1 MTTLTDFLPSAIR
14 AHQGTSFDPEKRGEQ
29 LIQSFEASL
38 SQDLEQIKDA
48 SEQTRAAYVMGYKK
62 HLSAYL
68 DARSRIV
75 SPMISGGSN
84 FPARRMQ
91 KYGQWEDNAYQRLQT
106 YREKALKGIKKRIEQ
121 DKPQA
126 QKIDEAWQKIERNLL
141 GSISTIIDI
150 DEGRERGYSR
160 ALFVSSITG
169 LIKRMAANGQTEHV
183 RRSIELIQRINTTT
197 KKPVIT
203 EKNSIF
209 SLLET
214 AQQVQE
220 DKEQVRENK
229 EFSFEGGT
237 IILNYDMDRVQIKHD
252 SKPPYEV
259 IQQLKKAA
267 FKWSPS
273 QGCWQR
279 QLTTNALYSVHQLT
293 GVKIY

>member
-1 MTTLTDFLPSAIR
+1 MNTLTDFLPAAIR
-14 AHQGTSFDPEKRGEQ
+14 AHHGTSFDPEKRGQQ
-29 LIQSFEASL
+29 LIQSFETSL
-38 SQDLEQIKDA
+38 AQDLEQIKDA

-68 DARSRIV
+68 GARSRIV
-75 SPMISGGSN
+75 SPMISGCSN
-84 FPARRMQ
+84 FPVRRMQ

-126 QKIDEAWQKIERNLL
+126 QKIDEAWQKIERNIL
-141 GSISTIIDI
+141 GSISTIIAI
-150 DEGRERGYSR
+150 DEGRERGYNR

-183 RRSIELIQRINTTT
+183 RKAIELIQRINTTT

-209 SLLET
+209 TLLDT
-214 AQQVQE
+214 AKQVQE
-220 DKEQVRENK
+220 EKEQVRENK
-229 EFSFEGGT
+229 EFEFDGGT
-237 IILNYDMDRVQIKHD
+237 ILLNYDIDRVQIYHD
-252 SKPPYEV
+252 QKPPYET
-259 IQQLKKAA
+259 IQQLKKSA

-279 QLTTNALYSVHQLT
+279 QLTTNALYSVHNLT